1 MKFDKKSALGILLSA
16 LLLWWTLHDESLGD
30 VWRVLRNSN
39 GFLFLV
45 GTVLATLI
53 FPLRAR
59 RWRTILEPVAGRI
72 PFGPL
77 WRSTAIGM
85 MMNNIFPLR
94 AGEFA
99 RAFALSREVPRVA
112 ITTSFGSLA
121 VDRIFDAV
129 VLLALMFG
137 AMLDPKFPDD
147 VTVAGRTMPQ
157 IAAGGVLFVVV
168 LLVLCYT
175 VVLQPARVMALVG
188 AVARRVLP
196 KHEATLVRLV
206 EHGVGG
212 LAVLKDGRRFFAVLL
227 WALAHWLVHALAL
240 YTCFVAVG
248 IDVPFTAALF
258 LQGILGI
265 GVAVPSSPG
274 FFGVFESF
282 AVIGLGVYGVP
293 KELAISWALGYHI
306 LSFIPITVMGAV
318 YFAKLGLSVA
328 TLRRAA
334 DVEPPA
340 PSSPVATAP
349 NAPTA
354 PTPPR
359 VR

>member
-1 MKFDKKSALGILLSA
+1 MKFDAKSALGILLSA
-16 LLLWWTLHDESLGD
+16 LLLWWTLRNESLSN
-30 VWRVLRNSN
+30 VWQVLQQSN
-39 GFLFLV
+39 WILFLI

-59 RWRTILEPVAGRI
+59 RWRTILEPVAGHI

-121 VDRIFDAV
+121 VDRIFDAI

-137 AMLDPKFPDD
+137 AMIDPVFPSG
-147 VTVAGRTMPQ
+147 VTVAGRTVPQ
-157 IAAGGVLFVVV
+157 LAAGGVTFVVV
-168 LLVLCYT
+168 LLGICYA
-175 VVLQPARVMALVG
+175 VVLQPARVLALVG

-196 KHEATLVRLV
+196 KHEATLVRVV

-212 LAVLKDGRRFFAVLL
+212 LAVLKDTRRFLAVLL

-240 YTCFVAVG
+240 YICFVAVG
-248 IDVPFTAALF
+248 IDVPFSAALF

-265 GVAVPSSPG
+265 GVAIPSSPG

-282 AVIGLGVYGVP
+282 AVVGLGVYGVP

-306 LSFIPITVMGAV
+306 LSFIPITIMGAV
-318 YFAKLGLSVA
+318 YFAKLGLNVG
-328 TLRRAA
+328 TLQRAA
-334 DVEPPA
+334 
-340 PSSPVATAP
+340 
-349 NAPTA
+349 TA
-354 PTPPR
+354 PTPAPTATPTGPR
-359 VR
+359 